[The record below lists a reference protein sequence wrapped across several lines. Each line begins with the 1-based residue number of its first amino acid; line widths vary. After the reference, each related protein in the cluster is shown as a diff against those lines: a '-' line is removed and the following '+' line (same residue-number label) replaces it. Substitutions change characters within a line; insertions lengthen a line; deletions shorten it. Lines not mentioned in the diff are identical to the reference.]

1 MNRSISVKSLRT
13 ELPNVANYPDMSEIE
28 LFQNVVLRPILK
40 FQNEVL
46 IHIFSNNLKKRDI
59 DFQGMN
65 FKDRI
70 GYVTQVVQK
79 DLGLRNVLIGIVLGL
94 LTADEVKQY
103 YFYETEYRRR
113 ISKMIIDRIADQA
126 IYIK

>member
-59 DFQGMN
+59 DFQRMN
-65 FKDRI
+65 LKDRI
-70 GYVTQVVQK
+70 EYVTQVVQK

-103 YFYETEYRRR
+103 YLYETEYRRR
-113 ISKMIIDRIADQA
+113 ISKMIIDRIADQLG
-126 IYIK
+126 

>member
-40 FQNEVL
+40 FQNEVF

-65 FKDRI
+65 LKDRI
-70 GYVTQVVQK
+70 GYVTKVVQK